1 VPFNEMAKIIREE
14 VERLCRKAE
23 EEATRLKASTGDKNN
38 HTTILL
44 RDIATFEEKENL
56 VSP

>member
-1 VPFNEMAKIIREE
+1 MAKIIREE

-38 HTTILL
+38 HSTILL